1 MYVRKTY
8 ATAIGCKIAA
18 ITDDS
23 ARSAAFAKLHY
34 ADRTKGAGIQTR
46 GLSMWAIDHVS
57 MILIILGGI
66 GLGLKGAFGVNL
78 SEYLG
83 TYTNTVYIAIG
94 VAALWQLRRQRFP
107 VG

>member
-1 MYVRKTY
+1 
-8 ATAIGCKIAA
+8 
-18 ITDDS
+18 
-23 ARSAAFAKLHY
+23 
-34 ADRTKGAGIQTR
+34 
-46 GLSMWAIDHVS
+46 

-66 GLGLKGAFGVNL
+66 GLGLKGGFGVNL

-83 TYTNTVYIAIG
+83 TYTNAVYIAIG